1 MCQLQ
6 DHRKA
11 ESSLIRN
18 RKTEPESSERSKMQR
33 AVGNNN
39 NGAGGDQY
47 SVMEYE
53 AAGK

>member
-18 RKTEPESSERSKMQR
+18 SKSEESSEISKMQR
-33 AVGNNN
+33 A
-39 NGAGGDQY
+39 GAGGDHY

>member
-18 RKTEPESSERSKMQR
+18 SKTEESLERSKMR
-33 AVGNNN
+33 SA
-39 NGAGGDQY
+39 GAGGDHY
-47 SVMEYE
+47 SVIEYE